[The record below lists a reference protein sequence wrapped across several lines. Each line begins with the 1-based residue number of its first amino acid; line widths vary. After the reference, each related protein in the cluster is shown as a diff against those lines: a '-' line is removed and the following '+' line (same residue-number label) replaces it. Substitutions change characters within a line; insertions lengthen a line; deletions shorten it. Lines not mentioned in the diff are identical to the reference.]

1 MCVINRQNIILKCG
15 MRGHFRYTYTCP
27 KKVVLT
33 IKDQVWRWL
42 KTLKSKAKHT
52 WTDAEPIAK
61 KGLNGA
67 RLELEALVEINF
79 FSFLLL
85 FFLYF
90 FSFCLT
96 RIGTPQKFR
105 SNGYKVWHMEI
116 LQQTLKNVQ
125 NFLSSARQFSE
136 PNLKILNSPNL
147 AKWGTDGCEIFFSC
161 LKC

>member
-1 MCVINRQNIILKCG
+1 MEMINSTEI
-15 MRGHFRYTYTCP
+15 RGKAHLDSCSNN
-27 KKVVLT
+27 
-33 IKDQVWRWL
+33 
-42 KTLKSKAKHT
+42 SK
-52 WTDAEPIAK
+52 I
-61 KGLNGA
+61 GLNGA
-67 RLELEALVEINF
+67 RRELALVEINF

-125 NFLSSARQFSE
+125 NLQSSDRLFSE
-136 PNLKILNSPNL
+136 PNLKILNLPNPT
-147 AKWGTDGCEIFFSC
+147 KRGTDGCEIFFSC
-161 LKC
+161 PKC

>member
-1 MCVINRQNIILKCG
+1 MEMINSTEI
-15 MRGHFRYTYTCP
+15 RGKAHLDSCSNN
-27 KKVVLT
+27 
-33 IKDQVWRWL
+33 
-42 KTLKSKAKHT
+42 SK
-52 WTDAEPIAK
+52 I
-61 KGLNGA
+61 GLNGA

-125 NFLSSARQFSE
+125 NLQSSDRLFSE
-136 PNLKILNSPNL
+136 PNLKILNLPNP
-147 AKWGTDGCEIFFSC
+147 AKS
-161 LKC
+161 